1 MLGRISCRCLILF
14 ISVMLLSYP
23 CMSADN
29 ESGLSPRGKRLV
41 EECRLAIDG
50 RHHEQLLEKGTAL
63 MRLGKVDGNETE
75 EILGLCNMLNAHI
88 VMHDT
93 LDFTPEIERLK
104 KFHDSD
110 RGADNPVVVAA
121 AAYTLGKYNHFILNA
136 YTNSL
141 QYYIEALEAHRKSG
155 DEIGAVADLSAIA
168 VINLHLGEPAGWDY
182 AIKAY
187 NEAKRL
193 HHSPSV
199 YITAANLGS
208 FLNYEGKYE
217 DALRYLN
224 EAERIAGE
232 LHYTME
238 KAWLYTS
245 LAYVSDKMGK
255 TPQAEKLFQK
265 ALVPE
270 SGTTR
275 YDTVYA
281 RIIYATFLKDHKRYS
296 EALALL
302 DDSEKMMSSYGMK
315 TFLAQL
321 YPLAAEC
328 HEALGDY
335 HTALDYQ
342 KKSMKLSSELL
353 SEEKEREFA
362 ILDLRYKVSEEKR
375 TNAELSLDVLR
386 KKRYAELAVTLALL
400 MLFGGAMLY
409 VYHRKR
415 MSAYKIIVRQHL
427 EQIDTERRLKDQYE
441 KLLTE
446 RRETAAKSST
456 PSDNKLENL
465 FIRLEEMMQQDKIY
479 RQCDL
484 SLDGVAH
491 MLGTNRTY
499 LSQVVND
506 RAESFAAYVNS
517 YRLREAVELLSD
529 PANDDS
535 LKSIA
540 VSTGF
545 ASPSNFYSIFRKK
558 MGMAPSVFR
567 DNVRNLSQEHSR
579 QPLRQGSQ

>member
-1 MLGRISCRCLILF
+1 MGLAVKMLRQISCRCLILF
-14 ISVMLLSYP
+14 ISVMLLSCP
-23 CMSADN
+23 GMSADN
-29 ESGLSPRGKRLV
+29 ESSLSPQGKRLL
-41 EECRLAIDG
+41 EECRLAVDG
-50 RHHEQLLEKGTAL
+50 RHHDQLLEKGAAL

-75 EILGLCNMLNAHI
+75 EIFGLCNMLNAHI

-93 LDFTPEIERLK
+93 LDFTHEIERLK
-104 KFHDSD
+104 KFHDSGEHAGHPD
-110 RGADNPVVVAA
+110 IVAA

-141 QYYIEALEAHRKSG
+141 QYYIEALEAHRESG

-168 VINLHLGEPAGWDY
+168 VINLHLEEPAGWDY

-208 FLNYEGKYE
+208 FLYNEGKYE
-217 DALRYLN
+217 EALRYLN
-224 EAERIAGE
+224 EADKIATE

-245 LAYVSDKMGK
+245 LASVSDKLGK
-255 TPQAEKLFQK
+255 TAQAETLFHK
-265 ALVPE
+265 ALVPAA
-270 SGTTR
+270 GTTR
-275 YDTVYA
+275 YDSVYA
-281 RIIYATFLKDHKRYS
+281 RIIYATFLKNHKRYS
-296 EALALL
+296 DALSLL
-302 DDSEKMMSSYGMK
+302 DDSESMMSSYGMK

-335 HTALDYQ
+335 RAALDYQ
-342 KKSMKLSSELL
+342 KKSMKLTSELL

-386 KKRYAELAVTLALL
+386 KKRYAELALAVALL
-400 MLFGGAMLY
+400 LLFGGAILY
-409 VYHRKR
+409 MYHRKR

-441 KLLTE
+441 KMLTE
-446 RRETAAKSST
+446 RPDPSQKSNSL
-456 PSDNKLENL
+456 SDNKLEDL
-465 FIRLEEMMQQDKIY
+465 FVRLEELMACDRIY

-484 SLDGVAH
+484 SLEGVAH

-517 YRLREAVELLSD
+517 YRLREAVSLLSD
-529 PANDDS
+529 TDNEDS

-567 DNVRNLSQEHSR
+567 DNVRNLSQEHT
-579 QPLRQGSQ
+579 